1 MSRDGVDV
9 TAPPVSREQLMEELR
24 WDTDVAAAV
33 AAIKEQQSSA
43 DAHGGAAKQRGESF
57 FGGTARR
64 LSRGASRKS
73 ARGGTGADARSG
85 RPLYS
90 YCPVTVPLLST
101 PTTTSPTWRAISH
114 CYPPL
119 SHTNYTHPTTRTPHC
134 KYPLQ
139 QLTLT
144 PHTHLIRTPRIAL
157 LTNSPS

>member
-73 ARGGTGADARSG
+73 TRGGTGADARSG
-85 RPLYS
+85 TPLYS
-90 YCPVTVPLLST
+90 YCPLTVPYFLPRRPHPLHGVPYPIATHPYHTLTIHILPHVPLTAST
-101 PTTTSPTWRAISH
+101 PYS
-114 CYPPL
+114 
-119 SHTNYTHPTTRTPHC
+119 N
-134 KYPLQ
+134 
-139 QLTLT
+139 
-144 PHTHLIRTPRIAL
+144 
-157 LTNSPS
+157 

>member
-85 RPLYS
+85 TPLYS
-90 YCPVTVPLLST
+90 YCPLTFYPDDHIPYMACHIPLL
-101 PTTTSPTWRAISH
+101 PTLI
-114 CYPPL
+114 
-119 SHTNYTHPTTRTPHC
+119 TH
-134 KYPLQ
+134 
-139 QLTLT
+139 
-144 PHTHLIRTPRIAL
+144 
-157 LTNSPS
+157 